1 MSKYILFASQKN
13 RDLGF
18 RGMVYHLIF
27 FESSNLLNEYYHF
40 RGLIQEQRVSFIN
53 SWCHSLLLECHFGGC
68 HSESSVHLFL
78 PILLDFF
85 VEDICGGEEIGKVG
99 ITI

>member
-27 FESSNLLNEYYHF
+27 LFESSRLLNHILSFKKFTSRTYY
-40 RGLIQEQRVSFIN
+40 RTAI
-53 SWCHSLLLECHFGGC
+53 
-68 HSESSVHLFL
+68 LFDKL
-78 PILLDFF
+78 W
-85 VEDICGGEEIGKVG
+85 KM
-99 ITI
+99 